1 MVPDRQYPLAWPFGW
16 KRTKNPGPS
25 QFKTEPGRATS
36 GLTQE
41 LLRLGA
47 SKVIISSNAQYR
59 NDGMPYA
66 RQASLRDCG
75 VAVYFKRKGKD
86 MVFACDTY
94 WNLHDNIHAIAK
106 TIEALRAIE
115 RWGASDMLEKAFTG
129 FLALPAPI
137 AMGGPAA
144 KRHWRE
150 VLELGDGS
158 IVCASQIDAAYR
170 RLASTHHPDKP
181 GGSADRMAELNTARN
196 EAQLEISQ

>member
-1 MVPDRQYPLAWPFGW
+1 MTPDRQYPLSWPFGW

-66 RQASLRDCG
+66 RQATIHDCG
-75 VAVYFKRKGKD
+75 VAVYFNRKGKD

-94 WNLHDNIHAIAK
+94 WSLHDNIHAIAK

-115 RWGASDMLEKAFTG
+115 RWGASDMLDRAFTG
-129 FLALPAPI
+129 FTALPPPI
-137 AMGGPAA
+137 VAGM
-144 KRHWRE
+144 KRPWRE
-150 VLELGDGS
+150 VLDLVEGFDRITPD
-158 IVCASQIDAAYR
+158 IVRTRYR
-170 RLASTHHPDKP
+170 TLASKYHTDKP
-181 GGSADRMAELNTARN
+181 GGDHDKMAELNTARD
-196 EAQLEISQ
+196 EALKEIQP

>member
-1 MVPDRQYPLAWPFGW
+1 MSPERQYPLTWPAGW

-25 QFKTEPGRATS
+25 QFKTEPGRATT
-36 GLTQE
+36 GLTNE

-66 RQASLRDCG
+66 RQAAMHDCG
-75 VAVYFKRKGKD
+75 VAVYFNRKGKD

-94 WNLHDNIHAIAK
+94 WNLHENIHAIAK

-137 AMGGPAA
+137 AMGGPV
-144 KRHWRE
+144 KRPWRE
-150 VLELGDGS
+150 VLELGEDYTVS
-158 IVCASQIDAAYR
+158 VIQLDAAYR
-170 RLASTHHPDKP
+170 RLASLYHPDKP
-181 GGSADRMAELNTARN
+181 GGSAEKMTELNTARD
-196 EAQLEISQ
+196 EAYKEIT